1 MKTLNNEVCGLFWV
15 AETVLICLFV
25 NEKFTLVLQCAIK
38 HVFPLWMTTKNS
50 LMTTWWW
57 LIMTW
62 NQLLQEGIIPNLCF
76 GKIIYLKYRQCII
89 KRLKCVLK
97 LYYGSFNCF
106 LWNTIRHSCCPRG
119 KSKTLSLLHCSK
131 QLASLVSTAALT
143 LDDGS
148 RRASLESLGFQV
160 LMFLWN
166 THFTDWPHTAQ
177 INAGSTNHSYVPNPV
192 DAQSDPASW
201 HSQGC
206 KTLTSPL
213 CLSLSPPSHLY
224 LTPPHPPGKSQSH
237 LKLTPVNLWEVPAA
251 MQSSVYKKRRPFTNS
266 FPDSTLCS
274 PITARCV
281 FLPWEPTCMHSFR

>member
-25 NEKFTLVLQCAIK
+25 NEKFTLVLQCACISSMNDK
-38 HVFPLWMTTKNS
+38 QEQFDDNLMMTNNDLKPVAAGRNHFKS
-50 LMTTWWW
+50 V
-57 LIMTW
+57 
-62 NQLLQEGIIPNLCF
+62 F

-106 LWNTIRHSCCPRG
+106 LWNTIRHSCCPG
-119 KSKTLSLLHCSK
+119 GNETLSLLHCSK

-213 CLSLSPPSHLY
+213 CLSLSPPSHLN